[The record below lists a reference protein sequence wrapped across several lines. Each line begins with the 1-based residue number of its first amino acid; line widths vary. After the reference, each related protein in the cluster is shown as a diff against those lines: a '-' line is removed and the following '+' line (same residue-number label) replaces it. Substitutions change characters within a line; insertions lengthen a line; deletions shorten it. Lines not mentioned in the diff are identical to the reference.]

1 MPYRRLKMKR
11 KFQQSKT
18 DTFWDVLFIGMVVG
32 MLTVTL
38 YIISEDTHSQGGSRY
53 EHRYE

>member
-1 MPYRRLKMKR
+1 MKS
-11 KFQQSKT
+11 KFQPSKI

-32 MLTVTL
+32 MLAVTL
-38 YIISEDTHSQGGSRY
+38 FIISEDTHYQGGSRY